1 MYRSK
6 VWGTAWLT
14 IGFAALVL
22 GGCTLRPEPL
32 TNDEQSA
39 LAAGDREAMFAD
51 QEPLT
56 SPLTLREAFRR
67 ALAYNLDARVKVM
80 EEALAQNDLDLSRY
94 DLLPKVYLN
103 ADYTDRNNQNAS
115 SSQSI
120 INGSTTVPPSVS
132 SDLHD
137 FAAQLNLSW
146 NILDFGVSYFNARQ
160 QANRVLVAD
169 EERRKVVVNL
179 LQDVRRA
186 FWRAAGAQRLQQQVE
201 QAIREAQNAL
211 PAARKV
217 ESEGV
222 GSPVDSL
229 RYQKALLDL
238 IGQLEAADHVLDVS
252 KVELASLI
260 NLPPGQHYTLAVPAA
275 NMLRIKQAPM
285 PIGKMEQTALIFNPD
300 IREQSYQTRIS
311 ADETRKALLRLLPG
325 ITLSVSPNYD
335 SNSFLVNHNW
345 VTGSAQLA
353 GYLSNLLTAPTQF
366 RRADENV
373 ELSARRREAVGMAVL
388 AKLHIA
394 YEQYLSAASEYRWAT
409 QLSDV
414 DQRLYQQIANRAAT
428 DVQGDLERVS
438 AQVSEVFSLLRR
450 YQSYAET
457 QAALG
462 RLYAALGIDPPPAQI
477 EELDID
483 AVDQDVNRVLA
494 DSSLAVSNSDSQAS
508 VPAGNAPQQA
518 VAQQSVAAAPAGDA
532 SAKPN

>member
-1 MYRSK
+1 
-6 VWGTAWLT
+6 
-14 IGFAALVL
+14 
-22 GGCTLRPEPL
+22 
-32 TNDEQSA
+32 
-39 LAAGDREAMFAD
+39 
-51 QEPLT
+51 
-56 SPLTLREAFRR
+56 
-67 ALAYNLDARVKVM
+67 
-80 EEALAQNDLDLSRY
+80 
-94 DLLPKVYLN
+94 
-103 ADYTDRNNQNAS
+103 
-115 SSQSI
+115 
-120 INGSTTVPPSVS
+120 
-132 SDLHD
+132 
-137 FAAQLNLSW
+137 
-146 NILDFGVSYFNARQ
+146 
-160 QANRVLVAD
+160 
-169 EERRKVVVNL
+169 
-179 LQDVRRA
+179 
-186 FWRAAGAQRLQQQVE
+186 
-201 QAIREAQNAL
+201 
-211 PAARKV
+211 
-217 ESEGV
+217 
-222 GSPVDSL
+222 
-229 RYQKALLDL
+229 
-238 IGQLEAADHVLDVS
+238 
-252 KVELASLI
+252 
-260 NLPPGQHYTLAVPAA
+260 
-275 NMLRIKQAPM
+275 
-285 PIGKMEQTALIFNPD
+285 
-300 IREQSYQTRIS
+300 
-311 ADETRKALLRLLPG
+311 LRLLPG